1 MGRGFSDCLIFMIT
15 QYFDLNQ
22 RLIIQSPGTLAP
34 ATSTPWVYGDNYN
47 LAIYL
52 TAAGIIQPIGPND
65 TLGLMLF
72 QPIPTLPE
80 TNLAIIGSPIVST
93 DPAGFQYY
101 LVNVNLK
108 TTALAALVQTPN
120 QSAKCEFHY
129 LFTPADG
136 ERFSSSADLAIT
148 VNPDPTVGASG
159 ATPVPP
165 GYPTN
170 PNVFEQIANKAVPNG
185 YASLDATGKVPVAE
199 LPTSTAGGDMLKS
212 VYDTN
217 NNGIVD
223 TCDTLVSSRVIGLGT
238 AAVVNVPATGNAT
251 ATQAV
256 LGSDTRLADTRT
268 PIAHQATHN
277 GGTDPIPLASSA
289 AQGLCPPVDGTTVQ
303 VVGGKLTATTTGT
316 GDMLKSVFVT
326 GSPTNTNTV
335 DNTLAVQTHQVPAT
349 GNASGA
355 QLVIATDTRLSD
367 ARIPQL
373 HASTHLTAGSDPIAL
388 VTTVAAGLCVPPD
401 GTTIQITGGKLAAVA
416 SPVGQHGARYYN
428 NANVPYATA
437 GAQQILNFNSTVA
450 LPNFDTD
457 NYGSTVGT
465 NGRLTVPAGQAGY
478 YSIGGSVPWLWASG
492 LTWIEMQILI
502 NGSVWASDVR
512 APMALAGGP
521 PYNVQSLHTVIH
533 LAASDYV
540 QIAVLATIIT
550 TIEYVNGQPSFYLM
564 RIS

>member
-1 MGRGFSDCLIFMIT
+1 MIT

-52 TAAGIIQPIGPND
+52 TAAGIIQPINTND
-65 TLGLMLF
+65 ALSLMLF
-72 QPIPTLPE
+72 QPVPTLPE
-80 TNLAIIGSPIVST
+80 TNLAIIGPST
-93 DPAGFQYY
+93 ILTDAAGFQYY
-101 LVNVNLK
+101 LINVNLK

-120 QSAKCEFHY
+120 KPASCQFHY
-129 LFTPADG
+129 TFNPADQ

-165 GYPTN
+165 GYPTD
-170 PNVFEQIANKAVPNG
+170 PTTFERIANKAVANG
-185 YASLDATGKVPVAE
+185 YASLDATGKVPVSE

-223 TCDTLVSSRVIGLGT
+223 TCDTLVVSRVIGLGT
-238 AAVVNVPATGNAT
+238 AAVVNVPATGNAA

-268 PIAHQATHN
+268 PVPHQATHN
-277 GGTDPIPLASSA
+277 AGSDPIPLASSA

-303 VVGGKLTATTTGT
+303 VVGGKLTATTSGN
-316 GDMLKSVFVT
+316 GDMLKSVFAT
-326 GSPTNTNTV
+326 GSPTNANTV

-355 QLVIATDTRLSD
+355 QLVIATDTRLADS
-367 ARIPQL
+367 RQPQL
-373 HASTHLTAGSDPIAL
+373 HAATHLSAGSDPIAL
-388 VTTVAAGLCVPPD
+388 ATTAAAGLSRPD
-401 GTTIQITGGKLAAVA
+401 GTTITIAGGVLSVPVA
-416 SPVGQHGARYYN
+416 GIGQHGARYYN
-428 NANVPYATA
+428 TGNIPYATG
-437 GAQQILNFNSTVA
+437 GAQQIILFASATA
-450 LPNFDTD
+450 DFDTD
-457 NYGSTVGT
+457 TYNAAANPITT
-465 NGRLTVPAGQAGY
+465 TGRLTVPAGQAGY
-478 YSIGGSVPWLWASG
+478 YWIGGALQWIWATG
-492 LTWIEMQILI
+492 LTWIELQLLI
-502 NGSVWASDVR
+502 NGSLWMTDVR
-512 APMALAGGP
+512 APMGLAGGP
-521 PYNVQSLHTVIH
+521 PYNSQNLSLVRH
-533 LAASDYV
+533 LNAGDYV
-540 QIAVLATIIT
+540 QIAAVGTIAG
-550 TIEYVNGQPSFYLM
+550 TIQYYAGTPWIGLM